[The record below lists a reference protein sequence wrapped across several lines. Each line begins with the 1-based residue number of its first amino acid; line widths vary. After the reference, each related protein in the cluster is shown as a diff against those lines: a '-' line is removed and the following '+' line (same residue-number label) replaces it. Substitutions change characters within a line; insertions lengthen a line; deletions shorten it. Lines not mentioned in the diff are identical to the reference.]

1 MMLGPITLH
10 INGPLL
16 QTFAAVLLAH
26 VVADFILQPGWMVA
40 RKRSPPVLLLHVGVV
55 FALTTAALGGIWQFA
70 LFIALAHLIIDML
83 KVYALPHVLRDSLG
97 AFLAD
102 QGLHLVSLLWLA
114 ALWPGTAAIGLLGPW
129 MQTLTPWMLGLS
141 GLIITVFAGGFA
153 VGLITR
159 RFSGQIAQQGM
170 SDAGRIIG
178 NLERALIFLLVM
190 INQPAGIGF
199 LITAKSI
206 LRFDTA
212 REDQKLSEYVIIG
225 TLASFGWGLVAA
237 LATRSLLE
245 IAAGTP

>member
-1 MMLGPITLH
+1 L
-10 INGPLL
+10 
-16 QTFAAVLLAH
+16 
-26 VVADFILQPGWMVA
+26 
-40 RKRSPPVLLLHVGVV
+40 S
-55 FALTTAALGGIWQFA
+55 
-70 LFIALAHLIIDML
+70 
-83 KVYALPHVLRDSLG
+83 
-97 AFLAD
+97 AFY
-102 QGLHLVSLLWLA
+102 
-114 ALWPGTAAIGLLGPW
+114 GLLRFGP
-129 MQTLTPWMLGLS
+129 G
-141 GLIITVFAGGFA
+141 
-153 VGLITR
+153 R